1 MQGTGKKGHPR
12 QMASCSYPCSGKAL
26 ACSEAVTR
34 RLESPGRKDLP
45 ELLHETVP
53 GHEEGTA
60 SLRLLVEQHL
70 GWLVPNEKEEG

>member
-12 QMASCSYPCSGKAL
+12 QMTSCSYPCSGKAL
-26 ACSEAVTR
+26 ACSEVVTR

-53 GHEEGTA
+53 GYEEATA

-70 GWLVPNEKEEG
+70 GWLVPDEREEG

>member
-1 MQGTGKKGHPR
+1 
-12 QMASCSYPCSGKAL
+12 MASCSYPCSGKAL
-26 ACSEAVTR
+26 ACTEAATR

-70 GWLVPNEKEEG
+70 GWLVPDEREEG

>member
-26 ACSEAVTR
+26 ACTEAVTR

-45 ELLHETVP
+45 ELLHESVP
-53 GHEEGTA
+53 GYEEGTA

-70 GWLVPNEKEEG
+70 GWLVPDEREEE

>member
-1 MQGTGKKGHPR
+1 MQGAGKKGHPQ
-12 QMASCSYPCSGKAL
+12 QMASCSYPCSGKAF

-34 RLESPGRKDLP
+34 QFESPGRKDLP

-53 GHEEGTA
+53 GYEEVTA

-70 GWLVPNEKEEG
+70 GWLVPDEREEG